1 MSKFIFITGGVVSS
15 VGKGLASASI
25 GFLLRGR
32 GLRIAMLKLDPYIN
46 IDPSGMDPLQHGEVY
61 VTDDGAEGDLD
72 LGHYER
78 FTGVKLSRRSNI
90 TTGRIYQSVIT
101 RERRGGYGGGTVQV
115 VPHIT
120 DAIKETFTRLES
132 PDVDVVMV
140 ELGGTVGDIE
150 GLPFIEAFR
159 QFSLEREDNEVLFIH
174 ITMVPFLRASRE
186 IKTKPT
192 QHSVQKL
199 REYGIQPHLII
210 CRSEETIPDSVKEK
224 IAMFCNVRRDCVLDE
239 RNVDLTV
246 YEVPIILHGQRTDAI
261 ICERLGFS
269 TPEPDLKDWNN
280 MLAAAANPEKT
291 VEIAIVG
298 ANHAMSDSYKSVSEA
313 LFHGGVANRAKVVR
327 REVDSTSITPEN
339 VGQVLAG
346 VHGILVPDGGGRIGC
361 EGALAAIRWAREN
374 RIPFLGVGLGMELAA
389 LEFARNVAGVAGAYH
404 PGLGDECREASSSTA
419 VMTRLDAEGNPSRER
434 YSFRKGLYACALGK
448 NTVLRRAYGDAEFVR
463 ERHRNEYELN
473 PALVGQLAAA
483 GMVVSGFNPDSQLV
497 EAFEAAGHPWF
508 VGVIFHPE
516 FKSRP
521 VEPHPLFRSFV
532 EAAAKEAKYT
542 AHGTKS

>member
-25 GFLLRGR
+25 GLLLRER
-32 GLRIAMLKLDPYIN
+32 GCRIAMLKLDPYIN
-46 IDPSGMDPLQHGEVY
+46 VDPGSMDPLQHGEVY

-78 FTGVKLSRRSNI
+78 FTGVKLNRRSNI

-132 PDVDVVMV
+132 PEVDVILV

-159 QFSLEREDNEVLFIH
+159 QFSLERPDGDVLFIH

-199 REYGIQPHLII
+199 REYGIQPDLLI
-210 CRSEETIPDSVKEK
+210 CRSEEAIPEAVKEK

-246 YEVPIILHGQRTDAI
+246 YEVPVLLHAQRADAI
-261 ICERLGFS
+261 ICQKLGLE
-269 TPEPDLKDWNN
+269 TPEPDLSNWQA
-280 MLAAAANPEKT
+280 MLAAAANPQRTLE
-291 VEIAIVG
+291 VAIVG
-298 ANHAMSDSYKSVSEA
+298 AHHAMSDSYKSVSEA
-313 LFHGGVANRAKVVR
+313 LFHGGVANRVRVER
-327 REVDSTSITPEN
+327 REVDSTLLTAATVDEA
-339 VGQVLAG
+339 LAG
-346 VHGILVPDGGGRIGC
+346 VAGVLVPDGAGKL
-361 EGALAAIRWAREN
+361 GADGVQTAIRWAREN
-374 RIPFLGVGLGMELAA
+374 RVPFLGIGLGMELAVV
-389 LEFARNVAGVAGAYH
+389 EFARNVAGLADAGHA
-404 PGLGDECREASSSTA
+404 GLAEDGGAGRA
-419 VMTRLDAEGNPSRER
+419 VITRLDTEGRPTRER
-434 YSFRKGLYACALGK
+434 TTFRKGLYACALNK
-448 NTVLRRAYGDAEFVR
+448 NTRLRQAYGDAEFVR
-463 ERHRNEYELN
+463 ERHRNEYEVN
-473 PALVGQLAAA
+473 PDYLEALIAA
-483 GMVVSGFNPDSQLV
+483 GFTVSGFNPDSQLV
-497 EAFEAAGHPWF
+497 EAFEIRDHPWF
-508 VGVIFHPE
+508 VGTIYHPE
-516 FKSRP
+516 FRSRP
-521 VEPHPLFRSFV
+521 VDPHPLFQAFV
-532 EAAAKEAKYT
+532 AAADGKR
-542 AHGTKS
+542 

>member
-25 GFLLRGR
+25 GLLLRLR
-32 GLRIAMLKLDPYIN
+32 GLNIAMLKLDPYIN
-46 IDPSGMDPLQHGEVY
+46 VDPGSMDPLQHGEVY

-78 FTGVKLSRRSNI
+78 FAGVKLSRRSNI

-120 DAIKETFTRLES
+120 DAIKETFTRLEG
-132 PDVDVVMV
+132 PNVDVVMV

-159 QFSLEREDNEVLFIH
+159 QFSLERADNDVLFAH
-174 ITMVPFLRASRE
+174 ITLVPFLRASKE

-199 REYGIQPHLII
+199 REYGIQPDIII
-210 CRSEETIPDSVKEK
+210 CRSEESIAESVKEK
-224 IAMFCNVRRDCVLDE
+224 IAMFCNVRRECVLDE

-246 YEVPIILHGQRTDAI
+246 YEVPVILHKQNADQI
-261 ICERLGFS
+261 ICDRLGMQN
-269 TPEPDLKDWNN
+269 TNAPDLADWNR
-280 MLAAAANPEKT
+280 MLDTARNPEKT
-291 VEIAIVG
+291 IEIALVG
-298 ANHAMSDSYKSVSEA
+298 AHHAVSDSYKSVVEG
-313 LFHGGVANRAKVVR
+313 LFHGGVANRVKVVR
-327 REVDSTSITPEN
+327 REVDSTRLTQDNADEL
-339 VGQVLAG
+339 LAG
-346 VHGILVPDGGGRIGC
+346 VSGVLVPDGAGKIAC
-361 EGALAAIRWAREN
+361 DGAMVAIRWAREN
-374 RIPFLGVGLGMELAA
+374 NIPFFGIGLGMELAA
-389 LEFARNVAGVAGAYH
+389 LEFARNVAELPQALHAGLVEPGVELA
-404 PGLGDECREASSSTA
+404 LQDS
-419 VMTRLDAEGNPSRER
+419 VLVRLDLEYVPTRER
-434 YSFRKGLYACALGK
+434 TLMRKGLYACALNR

-463 ERHRNEYELN
+463 ERHRNEYEIN
-473 PALVGQLAAA
+473 PNLVQRLIDA

-497 EAFEAAGHPWF
+497 EAFELPNHPWF
-508 VGVIFHPE
+508 VAVLFHPE

-521 VEPHPLFRSFV
+521 VDPHPLFRAFV
-532 EAAAKEAKYT
+532 GAAAGK
-542 AHGTKS
+542 

>member
-32 GLRIAMLKLDPYIN
+32 GLNIAMLKLDPYIN
-46 IDPSGMDPLQHGEVY
+46 VDPSSMDPLQHGEVY

-78 FTGVKLSRRSNI
+78 FAGVKLTRRSNI

-120 DAIKETFTRLES
+120 DAIKEAFTRLEG
-132 PDVDVVMV
+132 PDVDVVLV

-159 QFSLEREDNEVLFIH
+159 QFSLERPDGEVLFIH
-174 ITMVPFLRASRE
+174 ITLVPFLRASKE

-199 REYGIQPHLII
+199 REYGIQPDLII
-210 CRSEETIPDSVKEK
+210 CRSEETIADSVKEK

-246 YEVPIILHGQRTDAI
+246 YEVPVILHEQKADAI
-261 ICERLGFS
+261 ICERLRLA
-269 TPEPDLKDWNN
+269 TPEPDLSDWNA
-280 MLAAAANPEKT
+280 MLDAARNPERT
-291 VEIAIVG
+291 IEVALVG
-298 ANHAMSDSYKSVSEA
+298 ANHAMADSYKSVSEA
-313 LFHGGVANRAKVVR
+313 LFHGGVANRVRVVR
-327 REVDSTSITPEN
+327 REVDSTKLTAANAGELLKG
-339 VGQVLAG
+339 VAG
-346 VHGILVPDGGGRIGC
+346 VLLPDGVGNLGC

-374 RIPFLGVGLGMELAA
+374 KIPFLGIGLGMELAA
-389 LEFARNVAGVAGAYH
+389 LEFARNAAGIADACHGDLAGDGVDPA
-404 PGLGDECREASSSTA
+404 LA
-419 VMTRLDAEGNPSRER
+419 VMTRLDAEGVPTRER
-434 YSFRKGLYACALGK
+434 TGCRKGLYACALGK
-448 NTVLRRAYGDAEFVR
+448 NTTLRRAYGDAEFVR
-463 ERHRNEYELN
+463 ERHKNEYELN
-473 PALVGQLAAA
+473 PNLIGRLTAA
-483 GMVVSGFNPDSQLV
+483 GLVVSGFNPDSQLV
-497 EAFEAAGHPWF
+497 EAFEITGHPWF
-508 VGVIFHPE
+508 VGVLFHPE

-521 VEPHPLFRSFV
+521 VAPHPLFRAFV
-532 EAAAKEAKYT
+532 GAAA
-542 AHGTKS
+542 GKSV

>member
-15 VGKGLASASI
+15 VGKGLASASL

-32 GLRIAMLKLDPYIN
+32 GLGIAMLKLDPYIN
-46 IDPSGMDPLQHGEVY
+46 VDPGSMDPLQHGEVY

-78 FTGVKLSRRSNI
+78 FAGVKLNSRSNI

-101 RERRGGYGGGTVQV
+101 KERRGAYGGGTVQV

-120 DAIKETFTRLES
+120 DAIKETFTRLEG

-159 QFSLEREDNEVLFIH
+159 QFSLERPDGDVLFVH
-174 ITMVPFLRASRE
+174 ITMVPFLKASKE

-199 REYGIQPHLII
+199 REYGIQPDIVI
-210 CRSEETIPDSVKEK
+210 CRSEEAIPDSVKEK

-246 YEVPIILHGQRTDAI
+246 YEVPVILHDQRADGI
-261 ICERLGFS
+261 ICDRLRLE
-269 TPEPDLKDWNN
+269 TPEPDLTAWKA
-280 MLAAAANPEKT
+280 MLHTAGNPEGT
-291 VEIAIVG
+291 VEIAVVG
-298 ANHAMSDSYKSVSEA
+298 AHHAMSDSYKSVSEA
-313 LFHGGVANRAKVVR
+313 LFHGGVANHVAVKR
-327 REVDSTSITPEN
+327 REVDSTEITAEN
-339 VGQVLAG
+339 VGEKLAG
-346 VHGILVPDGGGRIGC
+346 VSGVILPDGAGIIGC
-361 EGALAAIRWAREN
+361 EGGLAAIRWAREN
-374 RIPFLGVGLGMELAA
+374 NVPFFGIGMGMELAA
-389 LEFARNVAGVAGAYH
+389 LEFARNVAGMDGAYH
-404 PGLGDECREASSSTA
+404 AGIGSTGDLPLGNA
-419 VMTRLDAEGNPSRER
+419 VVTRLTQDGKATRDR
-434 YSFRKGLYACALGK
+434 VAVRKGLYAAALK
-448 NTVLRRAYGDAEFVR
+448 RESNLRRAYADEEFVR

-473 PALVGQLAAA
+473 PDLIEKLVAA
-483 GMVVSGFNPDSQLV
+483 GMVVSGINPDSQLV
-497 EAFEAAGHPWF
+497 EAFEMPGHPWY
-508 VGVIFHPE
+508 VAVIFHPE

-521 VEPHPLFRSFV
+521 VEPHPLFAAFIG
-532 EAAAKEAKYT
+532 AAKA
-542 AHGTKS
+542 ARD

>member
-15 VGKGLASASI
+15 VGKGLASASL
-25 GFLLRGR
+25 GLLLRGR
-32 GLRIAMLKLDPYIN
+32 GLNIAMLKLDPYIN
-46 IDPSGMDPLQHGEVY
+46 VDPGSMDPLQHGEVY

-78 FTGVKLSRRSNI
+78 FAGVKLNRRSNI

-120 DAIKETFTRLES
+120 NAIKDAFTRLEG

-159 QFSLEREDNEVLFIH
+159 QFSLEREDDDVVFIH
-174 ITMVPFLRASRE
+174 ITMVPYLKASKE

-199 REYGIQPHLII
+199 REYGIQPDMVI
-210 CRSEETIPDSVKEK
+210 CRSEVDIGDSVKEK

-246 YEVPIILHGQRTDAI
+246 YEVPIILHEQNADGIVCR
-261 ICERLGFS
+261 RLGLE
-269 TPEPDLKDWNN
+269 TPEPDLSDWQE
-280 MLAAAANPEKT
+280 MLRTAANPEGS
-291 VEIAIVG
+291 VEIAVVG
-298 ANHAMSDSYKSVSEA
+298 AHHAMADSYKSVSEA
-313 LFHGGVANRAKVVR
+313 LFHGGVANRVRILR
-327 REVDSTSITPEN
+327 REVDSTELTPEN
-339 VGQVLAG
+339 VDEILAG
-346 VHGILVPDGGGRIGC
+346 VAGVLVPDGAGKIGC
-361 EGALAAIRWAREN
+361 AGAMTAISWAREGK
-374 RIPFLGVGLGMELAA
+374 IPFLGIGLGMELAA
-389 LEFARNVAGVAGAYH
+389 VEFAKNVAGMGNAYH
-404 PGLGDECREASSSTA
+404 AALIDDRGLPLADA
-419 VMTRLDAEGNPSRER
+419 VMVRLDTEGGPTWER
-434 YSFRKGLYACALGK
+434 TSFRKGLYASALLRD
-448 NTVLRRAYGDAEFVR
+448 TTLRRAYGDAEFVR
-463 ERHRNEYELN
+463 ERHRNEFEVN
-473 PALVGQLAAA
+473 PGLVSRLAEK

-497 EAFEAAGHPWF
+497 EAFEIADHPWF

-521 VEPHPLFRSFV
+521 VDPHPLFRSFV
-532 EAAAKEAKYT
+532 GAAK
-542 AHGTKS
+542 G